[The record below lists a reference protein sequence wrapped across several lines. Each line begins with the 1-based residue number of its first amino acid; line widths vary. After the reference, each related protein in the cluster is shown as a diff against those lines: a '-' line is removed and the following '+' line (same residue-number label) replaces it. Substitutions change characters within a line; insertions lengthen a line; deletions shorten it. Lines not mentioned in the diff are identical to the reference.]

1 MAVSRSLRW
10 FAIFCGTLVA
20 GMGAFALYLGPNVLA
35 FLFHEERATAPF
47 VMVNFVDFGS
57 ADFGSADFDIEK
69 HAARERYF
77 DGYSR
82 PMLSLVAALG
92 GSVVWQG
99 AVKRVIEGRAED
111 HWDVL
116 LMVRYPSRES
126 FVSMMT
132 SSEYRD
138 LMSARSGALRRDVM
152 VAATQLIE
160 FPDTEQHASLM
171 LLHRFI
177 DEDARDRYHREY
189 LPAQLESAKSM
200 GGEVVW
206 HALGNP
212 LSADPE
218 FAWND
223 VLILGFPTELQLSA
237 WARQP
242 IWRSRHALA
251 RPLMEHWALI
261 ELESSR

>member
-47 VMVNFVDFGS
+47 VMVNFVDFGL
-57 ADFGSADFDIEK
+57 ADFGLADFDLEK
-69 HAARERYF
+69 RAARERYR

-92 GSVVWQG
+92 GSLVWQG
-99 AVKRVIEGRAED
+99 GVKRVIEGRPED
-111 HWDVL
+111 DWDVL

-126 FVSMMT
+126 FVAMVT

-138 LMSARSGALRRDVM
+138 LMSARSGAVRRDLM
-152 VAATQLIE
+152 MAATQLVE

-171 LLHRFI
+171 VLHRFI
-177 DEDARDRYHREY
+177 DEEARDRYHQEH
-189 LPAQLESAKSM
+189 LPAQLESAKAM

-212 LSADPE
+212 LSADPK
-218 FAWND
+218 FAWTD

-251 RPLMEHWALI
+251 RPLMERWALI